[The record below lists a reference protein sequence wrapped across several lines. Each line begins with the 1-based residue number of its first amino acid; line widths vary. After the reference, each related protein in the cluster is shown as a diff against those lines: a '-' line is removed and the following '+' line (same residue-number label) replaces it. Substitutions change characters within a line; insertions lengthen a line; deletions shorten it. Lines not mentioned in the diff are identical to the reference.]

1 MKQRLINV
9 VWLDDKV
16 NILAQ
21 QNAELFSTHNC
32 IIYKKAKTAEE
43 LFTIL
48 NEFKDFIDAVIV
60 DFNVDSKSEIPTDT
74 SASGFQWVY
83 NHRAEYQCPF
93 YLYSARDFDY
103 IRQKYLAYDFPDPND
118 PEEDQRDYFF
128 SPNNNTK
135 SGRNRYFK
143 QGELVNLIEEM
154 KEEVACMETPSYQVR
169 QEYSEAFKTIDT
181 FQLDGKVFLDILLA
195 DEKTDRFE
203 LKDKANPL
211 RKAVEEMCSIM
222 REKGV
227 LPFEAFLNEIPDIL
241 SGKNGNEVDSED
253 LMQESLSS
261 AFRFFLSYTQ
271 DGSHSNKCNKW
282 LSKSFNNYIR
292 ETGDTYIVK
301 ALAIIGLDIL
311 RWLGSFYNKYVSA
324 PPFKFE
330 PFEAIVIEL
339 CEHNEKKGALVKDEN
354 DKEYWLQENKKIT
367 LVVNDHIKI
376 KARNKDTF
384 FKKDFFVSCEYWEKC

>member
-9 VWLDDKV
+9 VWFDDKV
-16 NILAQ
+16 DILTQ

-43 LFTIL
+43 LFTVL
-48 NEFKDFIDAVIV
+48 NEFEDFIDAVIV
-60 DFNVDSKSEIPTDT
+60 DFNVDSKSQIPTDT

-128 SPNNNTK
+128 SPNKNTK

-143 QGELVNLIEEM
+143 QGELVNLIDEM

-195 DEKTDRFE
+195 DEKTDRHDF
-203 LKDKANPL
+203 KDKANPL

-227 LPFEAFLNEIPDIL
+227 LPFEASLNEIPDIL
-241 SGKNGNEVDSED
+241 SGKSGNEVDSKD
-253 LMQESLSS
+253 LMMESLSS
-261 AFRFFLSYTQ
+261 AFRFFLNYTQ
-271 DGSHSNKCNKW
+271 DGSHSNKW
-282 LSKSFNNYIR
+282 LSKSFNKYIL

-367 LVVNDHIKI
+367 LAVNDHIKI
-376 KARNKDTF
+376 KARKKDTF
-384 FKKDFFVSCEYWEKC
+384 FKKDFFVSWEYWEKC